1 MTASATPGNL
11 SRDRCQNCSP
21 AVAQPM
27 RRHGGRSRPERFMSL
42 ARLLWAAVAAVAVA
56 TPLMAAPPAY
66 ACTPPGGGGCGD
78 ANLAVNLAAGTLS
91 LSVPPSVSINGT
103 LGSASSFS
111 AAMGTVE
118 VQGGGLL
125 TGWTL
130 TAATTG
136 NLVRSGTPT
145 TVISLGTSSSGG
157 PLTISTGVITPVGIS
172 SLLNVTAGGGGSL
185 NPSQPVTVA
194 RALAAAGGGTYDMAP
209 TLTLTPPANTAAGT
223 YTTTITFTLS

>member
-1 MTASATPGNL
+1 MTVSATDGNL
-11 SRDRCQNCSP
+11 SRDGRQNCSP
-21 AVAQPM
+21 VVAQPM
-27 RRHGGRSRPERFMSL
+27 RTHGGRSRPERFMSL

-56 TPLMAAPPAY
+56 TPLVAAPPAY
-66 ACTPPGGGGCGD
+66 ACTPPGGGACGD
-78 ANLAVNLAAGTLS
+78 SSLAVNLAAGTLS
-91 LSVPPSVSINGT
+91 LTAPPSVSINGT
-103 LGSASSFS
+103 LGSSSSFS
-111 AAMGTVE
+111 ASMGKIE
-118 VQGGGLL
+118 VDGGGLG

-130 TAATTG
+130 TAVTTG
-136 NLVRSGTPT
+136 NLVRSGTPG

-194 RALAAAGGGTYDMAP
+194 RALAGAGGGTYDMSP
-209 TLTLTPPANTAAGT
+209 TLTVIPPANTAAGT

>member
-11 SRDRCQNCSP
+11 SRDRCENCSP

-27 RRHGGRSRPERFMSL
+27 RRHGGHSRPERFMSL
-42 ARLLWAAVAAVAVA
+42 ARLVSAVVAAVAVA
-56 TPLMAAPPAY
+56 IPLVAAPPAY
-66 ACTPPGGGGCGD
+66 ACTPPGGGACGD
-78 ANLAVNLAAGTLS
+78 SSLAVNLAAGTLS
-91 LSVPPSVSINGT
+91 LTAPPSVSIDGT

-111 AAMGTVE
+111 ASMGKVE
-118 VQGGGLL
+118 VDGGGLG

-136 NLVRSGTPT
+136 NLVRSGTPS

-194 RALAAAGGGTYDMAP
+194 RALVAAGGGAHGQFPPTAP
-209 TLTLTPPANTAAGT
+209 TPP
-223 YTTTITFTLS
+223 